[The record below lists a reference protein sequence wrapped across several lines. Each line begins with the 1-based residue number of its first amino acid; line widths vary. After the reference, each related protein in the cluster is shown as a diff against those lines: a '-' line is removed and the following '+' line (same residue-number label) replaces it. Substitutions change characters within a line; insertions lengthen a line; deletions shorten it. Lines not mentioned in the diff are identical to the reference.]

1 MQVHECRSCQSTA
14 LRVVLDLGNHPISN
28 ALLSSA
34 TATADEPYYPLQL
47 AFCEN
52 CALLQL
58 TETVPPDILYQRDYP
73 YFSSSSPALL
83 SHAAAITQ
91 RLIAERK
98 LGADSLV
105 VEVGSND
112 GYLLQNFVRAGI
124 PCFGIDPAAG
134 PADYACS
141 IGVPTI
147 TEFFSL
153 GLAERLVQ
161 EGKRA
166 DVVIANNVLA
176 HVDRINDFV
185 AGFAKLLKPT
195 GMVVFEVG
203 YAVDL
208 IENCE
213 FDAIYHEHLFYYTL
227 HGLEPL
233 LTRHG
238 LHLNDVERLPTQG
251 GSLRVFVGQ
260 GTDRSSR
267 LCALM
272 HQELTLGVAK
282 LHWYRDFSKRVVNL
296 ANSLIELLHAEKD
309 GGKRV
314 TCYGAGARGSTLL
327 NYLRLGQGFF
337 EYAVDANTHKHGK
350 FMPGQRIPIV
360 PTTALLETRPDVV
373 LLLAWN
379 VAGEIL
385 RQQSDYRAAGGCF
398 IIPIPRPRLVEADE
412 PVREG
417 PFALDIGREPPPRH
431 AVAPA
436 QAA

>member
-1 MQVHECRSCQSTA
+1 MQVHECRSCESTA
-14 LRVVLDLGNHPISN
+14 LHVVLDLGNHPISN
-28 ALLSSA
+28 ALLSPPLT
-34 TATADEPYYPLQL
+34 TASEPHFPLQL

-58 TETVPPDILYQRDYP
+58 TETVPPEILYQRDYP
-73 YFSSSSPALL
+73 YYSSSYPALL
-83 SHAAAITQ
+83 SHAATLAQ
-91 RLIAERK
+91 RLISERH
-98 LGADSLV
+98 LGADNLV

-112 GYLLQNFVRAGI
+112 GYLLQNFVRLGI
-124 PCFGIDPAAG
+124 PCIGIDPAPG
-134 PADYACS
+134 PADQACS

-147 TEFFSL
+147 NDFFSL
-153 GLAERLVQ
+153 SLAEGLAGG
-161 EGKRA
+161 GKLA

-185 AGFAKLLKPT
+185 AGLAKLLKPT
-195 GMVVFEVG
+195 GMAVFEVG

-208 IENCE
+208 IQNCE
-213 FDAIYHEHLFYYTL
+213 FDAIYHEHLFYHTL

-233 LTRHG
+233 FTRHG

-251 GSLRVFVGQ
+251 GSLRVFAGH
-260 GTDRSSR
+260 GADRTSR
-267 LCALM
+267 LCDLM
-272 HQELTLGVAK
+272 SQERALGVAK

-309 GGKRV
+309 SGKRIA
-314 TCYGAGARGSTLL
+314 CYGAGARGATLL

-337 EYAVDANTHKHGK
+337 EYAVDANPHKHGK
-350 FMPGQRIPIV
+350 FMPGQRVPIV
-360 PTTALLETRPDVV
+360 SPAMLLETRPDVV

-385 RQQSDYRAAGGCF
+385 RQQSDYRAAGGRF
-398 IIPIPRPRLVEADE
+398 IIPIPRPRVVEPDE

-417 PFALDIGREPPPRH
+417 PYALDVAREVPPRDD
-431 AVAPA
+431 VASA

>member
-1 MQVHECRSCQSTA
+1 MQIHECRSCGSTA

-34 TATADEPYYPLQL
+34 PTTVDEPYFPLQL

-58 TETVPPDILYQRDYP
+58 TQTVPPEILYQRDYP
-73 YFSSSSPALL
+73 YYSSSSPALL
-83 SHAAAITQ
+83 SHAAAIAK
-91 RLIAERK
+91 RLIAERN
-98 LGADSLV
+98 LGTDSLV

-112 GYLLQNFVRAGI
+112 GYLLQNFVRLGI
-124 PCFGIDPAAG
+124 PCIGIDPAAG
-134 PADYACS
+134 PADQARS
-141 IGVPTI
+141 IGVPTVND
-147 TEFFSL
+147 FFSL
-153 GLAERLVQ
+153 GLAERLAR
-161 EGKRA
+161 EGKLA

-195 GMVVFEVG
+195 GVAVFEVG

-213 FDAIYHEHLFYYTL
+213 FDAIYHEHLFYHTL

-233 LTRHG
+233 FARHG

-251 GSLRVFVGQ
+251 GSLRIFVGLAA
-260 GTDRSSR
+260 DRTSR
-267 LCALM
+267 LCDLM
-272 HQELTLGVAK
+272 GQELALGVAK
-282 LHWYRDFSKRVVNL
+282 LHWYRDFSKRVINL

-309 GGKRV
+309 SGKRIA
-314 TCYGAGARGSTLL
+314 CYGAGARGSTLL
-327 NYLRLGQGFF
+327 NYLRLGRGFF
-337 EYAVDANTHKHGK
+337 EYAVDANTHKYGK
-350 FMPGQRIPIV
+350 FMPGQRVPIV
-360 PTTALLETRPDVV
+360 PPAKLLETRPDVV

-385 RQQSDYRAAGGCF
+385 RQQSDYRAAGGRF
-398 IIPIPRPRLVEADE
+398 IIPIPRPRVVEAEE

-417 PFALDIGREPPPRH
+417 LFALDVGGEAPSRH
-431 AVAPA
+431 DVVPA